1 MEWALGAVKYN
12 LIEVSNPMRAGRI
25 KVLMLALAAALML
38 AGLIR
43 PASAAP
49 SQGTRAYSLSLSGPL
64 TPAQA
69 AYLERAIGQAEQD
82 QAEVVILQLNT
93 PGGQIDLMQKMVTLI
108 RGSSVPVVVFVA
120 PQQAMAGSAGTVI
133 TLAGWAAA
141 MTPESIIGAAS
152 PVGGQGENLDSTLES
167 KLKEALKAQV
177 RTLAAARRPEAIA
190 LAESTIDL
198 AKAATAQEALAAGM
212 VDFLAQDVPD
222 LLRQLDGATVRAG
235 DRTRTLHTAGLE
247 VVDVGMNP
255 LEIALDLLT
264 NPNVVFLL
272 LTLGAQAVLI
282 ELSSPGGWV
291 AGFIGVVALA
301 LAFYGLGVLPV
312 NFFGL
317 VFIGL
322 AFVLLILET
331 HAPTHGALAAAGTAS
346 LIVGALVLF
355 NSPGS
360 PDFFRVSVPLVVGTA
375 LVVAVGFVVLVTFAL
390 RAQRRPLVVGVQ
402 SLVGREGQVRGAG
415 QVQVAGELWSAEP
428 AEAGEGQLQP
438 GQRVVVAGVDG
449 LKLRVRAKK
458 P

>member
-1 MEWALGAVKYN
+1 MSK
-12 LIEVSNPMRAGRI
+12 PKRAGLWR
-25 KVLMLALAAALML
+25 VLLLVLAATFSV

-49 SQGTRAYSLSLSGPL
+49 SAGSRATVLTMSGPL

-69 AYLERAIGQAEQD
+69 TYLERALNRAEQD

-93 PGGQIDLMQKMVTLI
+93 PGGQIELMQKMVNLI
-108 RGSSVPVVVFVA
+108 RGSRVPVVVFVA

-133 TLAGWAAA
+133 TLAGWASA

-152 PVGGQGENLDSTLES
+152 PVGGQGENLDSTLEA

-177 RTLAAARRPEAIA
+177 RVLAAGRRPEAIA
-190 LAESTIDL
+190 LAESTIEL

-222 LLRQLDGATVRAG
+222 LLRQLDGYTVHAG
-235 DRTRTLHTAGLE
+235 DQARTLHTAGLPVDE
-247 VVDVGMNP
+247 VGLNL
-255 LEIALDLLT
+255 LETALDLLT

-272 LTLGAQAVLI
+272 LTLGAQALLI

-312 NFFGL
+312 NYFGL

-331 HAPTHGALAAAGTAS
+331 HAPTHGALAATGTAS

-375 LVVAVGFVVLVTFAL
+375 IVVAAGFVVLVTFAL
-390 RAQRRPLVVGVQ
+390 RAQRRPLLVGVE
-402 SLVGREGQVRGAG
+402 SLVGREGLMRQPG
-415 QVQVAGELWSAEP
+415 QVQVAGELWSAE
-428 AEAGEGQLQP
+428 AAGDPLRP
-438 GQRVVVAGVDG
+438 GERVVVEGVDG

>member
-1 MEWALGAVKYN
+1 MIA
-12 LIEVSNPMRAGRI
+12 
-25 KVLMLALAAALML
+25 
-38 AGLIR
+38 

-49 SQGTRAYSLSLSGPL
+49 SAGTRAAVLTMSGPL

-69 AYLERAIGQAEQD
+69 AYLQRALGQAEQN

-133 TLAGWAAA
+133 TLAGWASA

-152 PVGGQGENLDSTLES
+152 PVGGQGENLDSTLEA

-177 RTLAAARRPEAIA
+177 RTLAAGRRPEAIA
-190 LAESTIDL
+190 LAESTIDF

-212 VDFLAQDVPD
+212 VDYIAQDVPD
-222 LLRQLDGATVRAG
+222 LLRQLDGASVHAG
-235 DRTRTLHTAGLE
+235 DRSRTLHTSGLE
-247 VVDVGMNP
+247 VTDVAMNP
-255 LEIALDLLT
+255 LELALDLLT

-312 NFFGL
+312 NYFGL

-322 AFVLLILET
+322 AFVLFILET
-331 HAPTHGALAAAGTAS
+331 HAPTHGALAATGTAS

-390 RAQRRPLVVGVQ
+390 RAQRRPVVVGVE
-402 SLVGREGQVRGAG
+402 SLVGREGQVRGPG

-428 AEAGEGQLQP
+428 AEAGEGQLQA

>member
-1 MEWALGAVKYN
+1 VCNSTRVGYL
-12 LIEVSNPMRAGRI
+12 
-25 KVLMLALAAALML
+25 KVLLLALAAALML
-38 AGLIR
+38 AGFIR

-49 SQGTRAYSLSLSGPL
+49 SQGTRAYVLSLSGPL

-82 QAEVVILQLNT
+82 QAEVTILQLNT
-93 PGGQIDLMQKMVTLI
+93 PGGQIDLMQKMVMLI

-177 RTLAAARRPEAIA
+177 RSLAAGRRPEAIA

-222 LLRQLDGATVRAG
+222 LLRQLDGYTVHAG
-235 DRTRTLHTAGLE
+235 DQERTLHTAGLE

-255 LEIALDLLT
+255 LETALDLLT

-390 RAQRRPLVVGVQ
+390 RAQRRPVVVGVE
-402 SLVGREGQVRGAG
+402 SLVGREGQVRGPG

-428 AEAGEGQLQP
+428 AEAGDAQLQP

>member
-1 MEWALGAVKYN
+1 
-12 LIEVSNPMRAGRI
+12 VSNSARPGWL
-25 KVLMLALAAALML
+25 KVLIFRLAAVVLL
-38 AGLIR
+38 AGLIV
-43 PASAAP
+43 PMAATAAP
-49 SQGTRAYSLSLSGPL
+49 SQGTRAYVLTITGPL
-64 TPAQA
+64 TPAHGT
-69 AYLERAIGQAEQD
+69 YLERALGVAERNQAEL
-82 QAEVVILQLNT
+82 VILQLNT

-108 RGSSVPVVVFVA
+108 RGSGVPVVVFVA

-152 PVGGQGENLDSTLES
+152 PVGGQGEDLGESLES
-167 KLKEALKAQV
+167 KVKEALKAQV
-177 RTLAAARRPEAIA
+177 RALAAGRRPEAIA
-190 LAESTIDL
+190 LAEATIES

-222 LLRQLDGATVRAG
+222 LLRQLDGFTVRAG
-235 DRTRTLHTAGLE
+235 DQSRTLRTAGLQVVE
-247 VVDVGMNP
+247 VELNL
-255 LEIALDLLT
+255 LETALDLLT

-272 LTLGAQAVLI
+272 LTLGAQALLI

-312 NFFGL
+312 NWFGL
-317 VFIGL
+317 IFIGA
-322 AFVLLILET
+322 AFVLFILEV
-331 HAPTHGALAAAGTAS
+331 HAPTHGALALTGTAS

-360 PDFFRVSVPLVVGTA
+360 PDFFRVSVPLVVATA
-375 LVVAVGFVVLVTFAL
+375 IVAAAGFVVVVTLAL
-390 RAQRRPLVVGVQ
+390 RAQRRPVVVGVE
-402 SLVGREGQVRGAG
+402 SLVGREGQVRPGG

-428 AEAGEGQLQP
+428 AEAGGGQLEP
-438 GQRVVVAGVDG
+438 GQQVVVAAVDG
-449 LKLRVRAKK
+449 LKLRVRPKK